1 MLAVMRLFGV
11 DLNFANMIVL
21 PLLIGIGVGC
31 GVHAVR
37 RWRLQPDDHPLG
49 LAGGSGRA
57 ITLTTLTTVIGF
69 AVMMTGEH
77 RGIWSL
83 GFVMSVGLAAVWAV
97 TILILPA
104 VLRLRSV
111 PSRTE

>member
-1 MLAVMRLFGV
+1 M
-11 DLNFANMIVL
+11 NFANMIVL

-37 RWRLQPDDHPLG
+37 RWRIQPSDHPLG

-57 ITLTTLTTVIGF
+57 ITLTTLTTVFGF
-69 AVMMTGEH
+69 SSMMTGQH

-83 GFVMSVGLAAVWAV
+83 GFVMSVGLCAVWAV
-97 TILILPA
+97 TILVLPA
-104 VLRLRSV
+104 ALRLRRV
-111 PSRTE
+111 